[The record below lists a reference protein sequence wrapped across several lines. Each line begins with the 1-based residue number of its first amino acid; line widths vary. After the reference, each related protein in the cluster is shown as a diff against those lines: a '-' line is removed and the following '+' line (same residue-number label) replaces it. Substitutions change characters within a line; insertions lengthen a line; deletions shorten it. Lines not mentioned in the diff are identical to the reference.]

1 MRAENIFME
10 TDELF
15 ELANHDAIIA
25 NKIAEIDL
33 DDYVVSQNMSQS
45 NEYGVKLSI
54 QSML

>member
-25 NKIAEIDL
+25 NKIAEIAL